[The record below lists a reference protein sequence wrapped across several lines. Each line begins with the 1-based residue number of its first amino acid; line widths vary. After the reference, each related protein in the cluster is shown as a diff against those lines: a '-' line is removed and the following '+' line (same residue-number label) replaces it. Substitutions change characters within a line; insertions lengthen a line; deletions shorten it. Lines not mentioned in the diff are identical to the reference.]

1 MTEIEQ
7 AQKYAAQNAVEYL
20 QEINEYDL
28 RKLGEERFKTLIEVI
43 TKNYHEEFRKLEQ
56 YAHID
61 DDVPF

>member
-7 AQKYAAQNAVEYL
+7 AQRYAAQNAVEYL

-43 TKNYHEEFRKLEQ
+43 TENYHNKFAELEK
-56 YAHID
+56 HENDI
-61 DDVPF
+61 PF

>member
-7 AQKYAAQNAVEYL
+7 AQRYAAQNAVEYL

-43 TKNYHEEFRKLEQ
+43 TDNYHNKFAELEK
-56 YAHID
+56 HENDI
-61 DDVPF
+61 PF